1 MAGESS
7 WFSDILTAA
16 TTLGQAKIEAD
27 KAKSEAKLAQTITSV
42 NLMGAAFLPCPTVLS
57 VKYHI
62 IIINV
67 LPCPTVSY
75 NVHRDTFSV

>member
-27 KAKSEAKLAQTITSV
+27 KAKSEAKLAQTITPAATTTTASGTSNFNWKSGLLV
-42 NLMGAAFLPCPTVLS
+42 VGSTLGAILTVAVL
-57 VKYHI
+57 VKA
-62 IIINV
+62 
-67 LPCPTVSY
+67 LK
-75 NVHRDTFSV
+75 

>member
-27 KAKSEAKLAQTITSV
+27 KAKSEAKLAQTITPSSTTTTASGTSSFNWKSGLLV
-42 NLMGAAFLPCPTVLS
+42 MGGTLGAILTVVVL
-57 VKYHI
+57 VKA
-62 IIINV
+62 
-67 LPCPTVSY
+67 LK
-75 NVHRDTFSV
+75 